1 MLYIRDLA
9 PKLLNESDQLP
20 PGCRE
25 ALESFLLPIAG
36 HYRPDRFT
44 QEALEDYRQRVSRK
58 GVSYLAFR
66 RCHLPCIHLLL
77 KEAVRRGTMK
87 EAPELFSYPEAAF
100 PFGTQARKW
109 LASLRETHQE
119 ETIRR
124 YQNVIERHLLP
135 AFGEEDLALLDKK
148 RLARYRE
155 EHPGPRMGERTFI
168 QHSGVLYGTLDFSI
182 AELIGRVERYSPVL
196 FQEIALRWLEDFRKN
211 VSPRTAEEAQSS
223 LEKHLLPLLGNKR
236 LDHFNTRRIQEYKRA
251 VAARGISDSTFRKHW
266 TIILGVLQYAVEHG
280 ALQELPSFDIRYP
293 ARETR
298 IQCPDESLLQLA
310 LIQDTS
316 IPDSVIVRLAWQ
328 MGLSREEIRDL
339 TWDDLNLEQR
349 SANVS
354 GRIVP
359 IPEEVVEIL
368 TGLKEE
374 TGPDGP
380 VLRSVR
386 GNPLTSA
393 NLSYIT
399 KKYLSKHGIENSRLM
414 DLRHDYVIR
423 TLQSHSLEEA
433 ARLCGYKEVR
443 DLIRL
448 YRPYLGSPS
457 GES

>member
-1 MLYIRDLA
+1 MLYFRDLA
-9 PKLLNESDQLP
+9 PELP
-20 PGCRE
+20 DHLSQDCRE
-25 ALESFLLPIAG
+25 ALETFLLPVAG
-36 HYRPDRFT
+36 HYRPDHFN
-44 QEALEDYRQRVSRK
+44 QEVLEDYRRRIARK
-58 GVSYLAFR
+58 GVSYQAFR
-66 RCHLPCIHLLL
+66 QFHLPCFHLLL
-77 KEAVRRGTMK
+77 ERAVQRGGL
-87 EAPELFSYPEAAF
+87 EEIPILFSYPDAVF

-109 LASLRETHQE
+109 LASLQTTYRDSTVQ
-119 ETIRR
+119 R
-124 YQNVIERHLLP
+124 YQSIVERDLLL
-135 AFGEEDLALLDKK
+135 AFGEEDLALLDGV

-155 EHPGPRMGERTFI
+155 EHLGPRMGERTFI

-280 ALQELPSFDIRYP
+280 AIRELPSFDIRYP

-298 IQCPDESLLQLA
+298 IQRPDESLLQQA

-316 IPDSVIVRLAWQ
+316 IPDSMIVRLAWQ

-349 SANVS
+349 SATVA

-423 TLQSHSLEEA
+423 TLQSHSLEET

>member
-1 MLYIRDLA
+1 MLYFRDLA
-9 PKLLNESDQLP
+9 PELP
-20 PGCRE
+20 DHLSQDCRE
-25 ALESFLLPIAG
+25 ALETFLLPVAG
-36 HYRPDRFT
+36 HYRPDHFN
-44 QEALEDYRQRVSRK
+44 QEVLEDYRRRIARK
-58 GVSYLAFR
+58 GVSYQAFR
-66 RCHLPCIHLLL
+66 KFHLPCFHLLL
-77 KEAVRRGTMK
+77 ERSVQRGGL
-87 EAPELFSYPEAAF
+87 EEVPILFSYPDAVF
-100 PFGTQARKW
+100 PFRTQARKW
-109 LASLRETHQE
+109 LASLQTTYRDSTVQ
-119 ETIRR
+119 R
-124 YQNVIERHLLP
+124 YQSIVERDLLL
-135 AFGEEDLALLDKK
+135 AFGEEDLALLDGV

-298 IQCPDESLLQLA
+298 IQRPDESLLQQA

-316 IPDSVIVRLAWQ
+316 IPDSMIVRLAWQ

-414 DLRHDYVIR
+414 DLRHNYVIR
-423 TLQSHSLEEA
+423 TLQSHSLEET